1 MKIMKKQVKESE
13 IELENSHRLMQ
24 KLKQSAMK
32 AKINN
37 NKLSQNLKS
46 NNHFKLAD
54 KAVEKSI
61 TSFSKNKY
69 LKTDYSYLKDH
80 KNGKDT

>member
-13 IELENSHRLMQ
+13 IELENSDRLMQ

-32 AKINN
+32 AKINK
-37 NKLSQNLKS
+37 NKLSQNLKP

-69 LKTDYSYLKDH
+69 LKTDYSDLKDH